1 VHPRRPVGTQCTHVG
16 GIGEDPAIATPP
28 RTKVTSIDVAARAG
42 VSQATVSLVF
52 SGKASGR
59 VSERTAEA
67 VRQAARELGYRPNVA
82 ARALRSGA
90 ARVIGLLVPDSVHPF
105 FGFVLRGAQRA
116 AWDAGYAVAQ
126 IDTGRGAAWEQCS
139 AEALSHG
146 PVDGFLVFGID
157 LPPALT
163 GPGSLPV
170 VLVERALQTIP
181 SVRLDVEGG
190 FDAGLQ
196 HLADLGHTRIGH
208 LRGDYDQQTFARRR
222 TRWLEHIRKS
232 GLDPEELPSI
242 PTVLRLEAA
251 IDAARELFE
260 HPGNAT
266 AVICDDDIAAAG
278 VYVAAR
284 EAGLKIPRDISV
296 IGFDD
301 LEMSRVVDPP
311 LTTVRID
318 GEALGGEA
326 LKVLLARLE
335 GRRAKRETVLPVE
348 LVVRASTAPL
358 G

>member
-1 VHPRRPVGTQCTHVG
+1 M
-16 GIGEDPAIATPP
+16 
-28 RTKVTSIDVAARAG
+28 
-42 VSQATVSLVF
+42 SLVF

-126 IDTGRGAAWEQCS
+126 IDTGRGAAWEQGS

-157 LPPALT
+157 LPPALA

-170 VLVERALQTIP
+170 VLVERTAPKIP
-181 SVRLDVEGG
+181 SVRFDVEDGMT
-190 FDAGLQ
+190 AGLT
-196 HLADLGHTRIGH
+196 HLAELGHMRIGH
-208 LRGDYDQQTFARRR
+208 LQGDYDQQTFQRRR
-222 TRWLEHIRKS
+222 AVWETHVRAS
-232 GLDPEELPSI
+232 GLDPEDLPAVA
-242 PTVLRLEAA
+242 TVLRLEAA
-251 IDAARELFE
+251 IDAAREIFE
-260 HPGNAT
+260 HPAKVT

-284 EAGLKIPRDISV
+284 EAGLKIPRDLSV
-296 IGFDD
+296 VGFDD
-301 LEMSRVVDPP
+301 LEISRVVDPP

-348 LVVRASTAPL
+348 LVVRASTAPPP
-358 G
+358 